1 MNGTYDIFGNLD
13 SEVIY
18 LAKPGQ
24 RIINGLQGIREDTCY
39 LEKNF
44 NNTSVLEFT
53 IDRDINGEL
62 NPTYELVQQ
71 HYELYISNNGWF
83 KINEEPVIESDGNVE
98 TKQVRAESLEIEL
111 QQYDIMDFEIN
122 TASVSSKE
130 MMAEDNVYE
139 KDDYLMWHDPVVFY
153 RDTSRL
159 QELSDTFSAHAQQTV
174 SDLESYIYDYPEIL
188 KSWRIDF
195 DYSKLDDD
203 ITATVEEYRDAG
215 RTYMADALAKYI
227 GTIHVNDTENGS
239 PKQLVMNLWE
249 KSGYKELRKHLHITV
264 EQAYDPDDPSSAWYS
279 IQELIDIEIKREEEL
294 SLLTILLKEHGW
306 NVGYV
311 DTTQRL
317 AANGEKYT
325 LAQETGQFQVDTQDI
340 YSFVTQDLAN
350 YFQCIFLFDTETYTV
365 NAYRIESLK
374 LDTNIYLSFH
384 NIQNSITRNSDKQI
398 YTVFN
403 VLGGDDLHIDEA
415 NFGESW
421 IEDISYFLNTDH
433 FTQEFID
440 KYNYW
445 LSYRDDS
452 SINEDGKSNRQK
464 YKELSIER
472 RKALEVAN
480 EIYDR
485 VPVDGTDTY
494 QYATMSDDQLVE
506 EWNNQNA
513 ILEGYRHTY
522 INQDGEY
529 IGDEAFAEQYPR
541 DYSDYYMIKE
551 QVMPNIDIALYNR
564 QVSSASD
571 TREYLDDWRFDLDT
585 YGLSYGVKELASE
598 IQTFK
603 NQIDTMEKRGQNV
616 PGEQGDQYAQN
627 NYEMY
632 LKYVGGLESAQRAY
646 EERLQEYND
655 AYDIYLD
662 WNNQLQSLKDDCALN
677 NEQFG
682 FTEEELWL
690 LDKYRIHTDYTNEN
704 IITTSISTAAD
715 WVNTAYQLYLDAKEQ
730 LSAESQPQWTF
741 STTQDNFLLMPEFKN
756 WHGQLELGSFIRVAM
771 REDYQVKLRVITIGF
786 NPFLI
791 EPTIDLQFS
800 NMLQYSA
807 KRDDF
812 VSLLQNGRSSSKN
825 QISSSLTSV
834 SSTADINIDSG
845 FLLKLINN
853 GVFASYMT
861 NFTSDLT
868 GQVVG
873 DVTTNAINAVS
884 GNIGTIVSDQISSAY
899 INVDHITGNTA
910 EFNELFS
917 KYIDTEYIV
926 AEVMKAQ
933 DADIEN
939 LSARIIRVG
948 EEGSGAITTITGD
961 YIETNGI
968 NAKNIVGETGDF
980 DVLTSN
986 ILNSDEIHALTIDA
1000 SQITS
1005 GYAEFGELISQYIT
1019 AQDITT
1025 DTLKARLADIDILE
1039 AGSALIDS
1047 AFIRSLQSFTST
1059 SITNVVNDAYIQNAV
1074 INKLSVA
1081 DLAAGNIVLTDSIQI
1096 LSENGALV
1104 MNGTALQ
1111 IIGHDQNGNNYV
1123 GVQLGY
1129 DTNEQPSLIL
1139 RNENGATVLTPEGIT
1154 ANAIAEGLII
1164 NDMIGLNTI
1173 SKDRLGFNVMERGDT
1188 VQITQIYDGD
1198 TAWGVEYT
1206 NFQKATSQKL
1216 DQVSQ
1221 ELEDK
1226 ASYYVYIETPDGV
1239 NVRGGSVTLVAHLFR
1254 NNVDVTDDFSS
1265 SCFIWSR
1272 NSSDTAGDQTWN
1284 STHTAHTYGAKELTI
1299 SGADVNMT
1307 SSFECCFDYSYE
1319 LTQDFDN
1326 TEYSVVDGAEITLS
1340 VAALGTTSYRW
1351 QWSNDGIS
1359 WNEFPNNSGTY
1370 VITAQKALDGRMYRC
1385 YLSDGS
1391 TTISSK
1397 IATIHVSEE

>member
-1 MNGTYDIFGNLD
+1 MDGTYDVFGNLD
-13 SEVIY
+13 PEVIY

-24 RIINGLQGIREDTCY
+24 RIINGLQGVREDTCY

-62 NPTYELVQQ
+62 NPTYDLVQQ
-71 HYELYISNNGWF
+71 HYELYITHNGWF

-122 TASVSSKE
+122 TAAVSSKE
-130 MMAEDNVYE
+130 MMAIDNVYE
-139 KDDYLMWHDPVVFY
+139 KDDYLMFHDRVEFY

-159 QELSDTFSAHAQQTV
+159 QELSETFAAQAGQTI
-174 SDLESYIYDYPEIL
+174 SDLNSYIYDYPEIL
-188 KSWRIDF
+188 NSWRINF
-195 DYSKLDDD
+195 DYSTIDTALQDT
-203 ITATVEEYRDAG
+203 ITEYRTAG
-215 RTYMADALAKYI
+215 QTYKANFLSGYV
-227 GTIHVNDTENGS
+227 GTIHAGDTNPN
-239 PKQLVMNLWE
+239 PKIKTLTLINA
-249 KSGYKELRKHLHITV
+249 GYPEILKHIHITV

-279 IQELIDIEIKREEEL
+279 IQEIIDTEIKREDEL

-306 NVGYV
+306 NVGYI
-311 DTTQRL
+311 DITPRL
-317 AANGEKYT
+317 AANGEYYT
-325 LAQETGQFQVDTQDI
+325 LAQETGQFQIDTQDI
-340 YSFVTQDLAN
+340 YSFITQDLAN
-350 YFQCIFLFDTETYTV
+350 YFQCIFIFDTETYTV

-445 LSYRDDS
+445 QSYRDDPA
-452 SINEDGKSNRQK
+452 INNDNQSNRQK
-464 YKELSIER
+464 YMKLSIER
-472 RKALEVAN
+472 RKALEVAT

-494 QYATMSDDQLVE
+494 QYATMSDNELVE
-506 EWNNQNA
+506 EWNKYNA
-513 ILEGYRHTY
+513 ILEGYRKTY
-522 INQDGEY
+522 IDQDGEY

-541 DYSDYYMIKE
+541 DYSDYYMIQS
-551 QVMPNIDIALYNR
+551 QVMPNIQIAIDNR

-571 TREYLDDWRFDLDT
+571 TRDYLDNWKFDLDT
-585 YGLSYGVKELASE
+585 YGLSYGVAELASV

-627 NYEMY
+627 NYQMY

-646 EERLQEYND
+646 NERLQEYND

-662 WNNQLQSLKDDCALN
+662 WNEQLQELKNDCALE

-704 IITTSISTAAD
+704 IITTSISTSAD

-730 LSAESQPQWTF
+730 LSGESQPQWTF
-741 STTQDNFLLMPEFKN
+741 STTQDNFLLMPEFKD
-756 WHGQLELGSFIRVAM
+756 WHGQLELGSYIRVAM

-800 NMLQYSA
+800 NMVQYAA

-812 VSLLQNGRSSSKN
+812 VSLLENGRSSGKN
-825 QISSSLTSV
+825 QISSALTSV

-968 NAKNIVGETGDF
+968 NAQYINGDTASF
-980 DVLTSN
+980 NELTSK
-986 ILNSDEIHALTIDA
+986 IINSDEIHALTIDA

-1019 AQDITT
+1019 AQNITT
-1025 DTLKARLADIDILE
+1025 ESLTAAFAQITELQANSILSE
-1039 AGSALIDS
+1039 N
-1047 AFIRSLQSFTST
+1047 AFVERLQSFTST
-1059 SITNVVNDAYIQNAV
+1059 TVRNVANEAYITNIVANNM
-1074 INKLSVA
+1074 SVA
-1081 DLAAGNIVLTDSIQI
+1081 DLQAGNIVLSDNMKI

-1104 MNGTALQ
+1104 MNGRALQ
-1111 IIGHDQNGNNYV
+1111 VIGQDSNGDDYV

-1129 DTNEQPSLIL
+1129 DNESQPSLIL

-1154 ANAIAEGLII
+1154 ANAIADGLII
-1164 NDMIGLNTI
+1164 NDMILQGTI
-1173 SKDRLGFNVMERGDT
+1173 SKNRLGFSVMETGDT

-1206 NFQKATSQKL
+1206 NFQKATSEKL

-1221 ELEDK
+1221 ELENQ

-1254 NNVDVTDDFSS
+1254 NNVDVTDDFPS